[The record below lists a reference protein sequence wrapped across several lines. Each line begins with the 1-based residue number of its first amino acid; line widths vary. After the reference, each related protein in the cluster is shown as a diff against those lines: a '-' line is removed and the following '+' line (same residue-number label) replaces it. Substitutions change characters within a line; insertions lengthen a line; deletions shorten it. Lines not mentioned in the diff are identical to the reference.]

1 MDAHR
6 DLLLTGGAIHV
17 LDDDRATEEA
27 VLFRDGRVAA
37 VGDERTM
44 LALASDPETIDL
56 DGRPVF
62 PGFNDAHAHLLSVGI
77 DRLEADLSVADTR
90 EEALDL
96 LREEAQSRPE
106 GAWVVGHNY
115 DESRW
120 DDERMVT
127 REDLDAVSEAQPV
140 VAFQVTGHAVG
151 VNSVALVALDAR
163 GVERDVRTDATG
175 EPTGVLVEDAAGLV
189 KKETFPRGE
198 RAREALVLAAGR
210 ALELGVT
217 SVQHVSGLT
226 APTDHGS
233 PVQRALFDAWREA
246 RLPVRVTF
254 YVHSGKGDSLLDLE
268 IATGFGDEWL
278 RVGGLKTFSDGAL
291 GAHTAKL
298 SRPYPDEPDNDGTWT
313 TDPEERRRL
322 FEGAARA
329 SQQVATTRWVTRPSK
344 PCCRC
349 TMRLARSTPA
359 TIGSGSSTSNSPPT
373 TSSPGWPTRA

>member
-1 MDAHR
+1 
-6 DLLLTGGAIHV
+6 LTP
-17 LDDDRATEEA
+17 T
-27 VLFRDGRVAA
+27 
-37 VGDERTM
+37 
-44 LALASDPETIDL
+44 
-56 DGRPVF
+56 
-62 PGFNDAHAHLLSVGI
+62 
-77 DRLEADLSVADTR
+77 
-90 EEALDL
+90 
-96 LREEAQSRPE
+96 
-106 GAWVVGHNY
+106 
-115 DESRW
+115 
-120 DDERMVT
+120 
-127 REDLDAVSEAQPV
+127 
-140 VAFQVTGHAVG
+140 
-151 VNSVALVALDAR
+151 ALVALDAR
-163 GVERDVRTDATG
+163 GVERNVRTDATG